1 MFVSGRVKQTEGH
14 RESKTDRVTFA
25 LREASGEAFALWPPT
40 IRYRSTVLASGDD
53 FEFRIC
59 CPCAPLCPSL
69 SLLSPPLTLPPL
81 LSPPSL
87 PTLSSLLTS
96 RSLLPCLLLP
106 PSIPP

>member
-40 IRYRSTVLASGDD
+40 IRYRSTVLASGDG

-59 CPCAPLCPSL
+59 CPYAPLCPSL
-69 SLLSPPLTLPPL
+69 SLLSPPLTHPPL
-81 LSPPSL
+81 LFPPC
-87 PTLSSLLTS
+87 P
-96 RSLLPCLLLP
+96 LLPSYIPLSASLS
-106 PSIPP
+106 PSPFL